1 MYPAK
6 TCLQVVWQHL
16 GQRANRQPGRVGCQH
31 RVRRNHR
38 CNASVQ
44 VVLPVQTFSNGLD
57 DQVTLTEESEVV
69 VIISGLNRGGQFGQA
84 QWRRAEF
91 AQPSNGALRDGATGG
106 RRSLSARLGPRLGPR
121 LGRQIKQ
128 HRVNTR
134 IGQMGRNLC
143 PHDTRAEY
151 RHAANEESLIDGI
164 HSKISIV
171 EQSAQGLNQNKS
183 ASSVI
188 RQAAPARALTS
199 SPAVSGNRRA
209 K

>member
-1 MYPAK
+1 M
-6 TCLQVVWQHL
+6 
-16 GQRANRQPGRVGCQH
+16 
-31 RVRRNHR
+31 RRNHR
-38 CNASVQ
+38 RNASIQ
-44 VVLPVQTFSNGLD
+44 VVLPVQAFSNRLD
-57 DQVTLTEESEVV
+57 DQVTLTEECEVV
-69 VIISGLNRGGQFGQA
+69 VIIGGLDRVGQLGQA

-91 AQPSNGALRDGATGG
+91 AQPGNGALRDGATGG
-106 RRSLSARLGPRLGPR
+106 RRGLSARLAPRLAPRLRPR

-199 SPAVSGNRRA
+199 RPAVSGNRRA